1 MEKRPSPQRWS
12 AVFTKEVPGCWV
24 STLIPQGNLAFALG
38 LDIGRGH
45 TVYDVLTGTAAI
57 QEAVISTQY
66 GDVLPSD
73 IMLSTAEVSFT
84 APRREFMLA
93 QQLNLLSG
101 TYDFVVIDT
110 PPALNILTINAYV
123 ASTSLIIPME
133 AEVLSLVGISQIQDT
148 IEAVRE
154 SFNPGLKVLG
164 ILLNKF
170 NARLTLSREIL
181 ELAEEVACQLN
192 SQVFPTKIRRGVGVA
207 MAPAHGQSVL
217 TYRPSSNPAQDLQR
231 IVSIVAGDQFPLA
244 EKNLIAGRF
253 LNIKEYRSYGLS
265 KGFQYQQ
272 NRPCHESAQQKPRHR
287 VPSAH
292 GQRGCICCFAGR
304 RPQPAAPPILASL
317 QNDMAVSS
325 AIKDA
330 LQASL
335 EDETEAPAHPSP
347 HIQAASALPFK
358 ENPPAERTPFLE
370 SAAGHPPATEKRC

>member
-1 MEKRPSPQRWS
+1 MPEIITVTNQKGGRGKPTVAAALVCGLHQRG
-12 AVFTKEVPGCWV
+12 ARVLGID
-24 STLIPQGNLAFALG
+24 LDPQGNLAFALG
-38 LDIGRGH
+38 LDIGSGH

-73 IMLSTAEVSFT
+73 IMLSTAEASFT

-207 MAPAHGQSVL
+207 MAPAHGQRVL

-244 EKNLIAGRF
+244 EKI
-253 LNIKEYRSYGLS
+253 
-265 KGFQYQQ
+265 
-272 NRPCHESAQQKPRHR
+272 
-287 VPSAH
+287 
-292 GQRGCICCFAGR
+292 
-304 RPQPAAPPILASL
+304 
-317 QNDMAVSS
+317 
-325 AIKDA
+325 
-330 LQASL
+330 
-335 EDETEAPAHPSP
+335 
-347 HIQAASALPFK
+347 
-358 ENPPAERTPFLE
+358 
-370 SAAGHPPATEKRC
+370 